1 VGKSAQPVE
10 IPEDVTV
17 TYQSQR
23 RACGK
28 ANCHVCL
35 SGKRHGPYWYAFWHE
50 TGERSKFGQRYTQGR
65 LHSMYFGSV
74 YPELA
79 ELEDQIEPEEAN
91 VV

>member
-1 VGKSAQPVE
+1 MGKAAQPVE
-10 IPEDVTV
+10 IPEGATI
-17 TYQSQR
+17 TLQAQR
-23 RACGK
+23 RKCGK
-28 ANCHVCL
+28 QLCSVCRN
-35 SGKRHGPYWYAFWHE
+35 GQGHGPYYYAFWHE
-50 TGERSKFGQRYTQGR
+50 IGERSKFGQRYTQGR